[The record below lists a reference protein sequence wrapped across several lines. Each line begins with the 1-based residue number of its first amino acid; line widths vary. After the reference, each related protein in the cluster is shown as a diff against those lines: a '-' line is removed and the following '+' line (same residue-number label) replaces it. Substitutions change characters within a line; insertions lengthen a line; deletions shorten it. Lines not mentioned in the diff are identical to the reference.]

1 MFNLRSEWEA
11 SINCAFAP
19 SLFAVREV
27 ACASTMAQQRR
38 RTHDPAIRMVV
49 VYMPRSQQAVWSI
62 LGQTTRYLAHL
73 ASKTGQGTEDG
84 LEQDEPPRGLRVCQ
98 PRGTYSGT

>member
-1 MFNLRSEWEA
+1 
-11 SINCAFAP
+11 
-19 SLFAVREV
+19 
-27 ACASTMAQQRR
+27 MAQQRR

-84 LEQDEPPRGLRVCQ
+84 FKQDPPTREGYGYPTLEQLSRAQEYTRRMRERGELRSCSE
-98 PRGTYSGT
+98 REGT